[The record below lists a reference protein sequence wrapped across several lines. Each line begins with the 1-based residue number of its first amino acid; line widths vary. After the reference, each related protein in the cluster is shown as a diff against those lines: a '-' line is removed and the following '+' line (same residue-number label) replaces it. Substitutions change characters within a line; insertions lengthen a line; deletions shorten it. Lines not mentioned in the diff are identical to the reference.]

1 MKNEIN
7 SQMGFYCDQTSCMGC
22 AACVIACKQWHDIP
36 AGPASWMRVQSI
48 EEGVFPNVYLG
59 YLPSRCL
66 NCENAACVEACPA
79 GAVSKREKDGIVLV
93 DRDKCLGRDACGND
107 CSDACPAGTDVRG
120 FVSLIKQGKYE
131 DAWRLVV
138 ESNPFPGVCGRVCV
152 HPCESACARGQ
163 VDEPVAINALERL
176 ASEHMSPNPLH
187 VPYLAERRSEKVAV
201 VGSGPAGLT
210 CAYHLARLGYRVT
223 VFEALPV
230 AGGMLR
236 IGIPKYHLPKE
247 ILDREI
253 AFIEN
258 CGVEI
263 KTNKRLGENLSKT
276 DLEQYAAVFL
286 STGAHKQKTLD
297 IPGKDLKGVM
307 TGIDFLAKVNSDEN
321 VDLGKQILVVGGGDV
336 AIDCARSA
344 IRLGASEVHIACLE
358 SLEQMPANPTGI
370 AEAEEEGIKIHPS
383 RSFSRI
389 LGANGHC
396 DGVECVNLHSMKFEQ
411 DGTLHLDVIEKSE
424 HVLPADTIILAIGQ
438 ALDTKVL
445 PEGLEVNNGRIVI
458 DETGATSLPNYFAG
472 GDAAIPEWR
481 VAYAIGSG
489 RRAAEAIN
497 RQIRGLPAVESPS
510 TSKTRK
516 SQFSDTETFE
526 KMERVST
533 EKLAVSNRISGFPE
547 VELTLTDEQGKKEAN
562 RCLECRGMCSL
573 ACPYDVPQFDAGD
586 NPKMQKCDSCV
597 EEWEAGKDPI
607 CVRSC
612 PTRALDAGPI
622 EELKAKYGDSRVA
635 KNFTYY
641 ENTKPSVVFKAK
653 TK

>member
-1 MKNEIN
+1 
-7 SQMGFYCDQTSCMGC
+7 
-22 AACVIACKQWHDIP
+22 V
-36 AGPASWMRVQSI
+36 
-48 EEGVFPNVYLG
+48 
-59 YLPSRCL
+59 
-66 NCENAACVEACPA
+66 
-79 GAVSKREKDGIVLV
+79 V

-120 FVSLIKQGKYE
+120 FVSLIKQGKHE
-131 DAWRLVV
+131 DAWRLIV
-138 ESNPFPGVCGRVCV
+138 ETNPFPGVCGRVCV
-152 HPCESACARGQ
+152 HPCESACVRGQ
-163 VDEPVAINALERL
+163 VDGPVAINALERL
-176 ASEHMSPNPLH
+176 AAEHMPPNPLH
-187 VPYLAERRSEKVAV
+187 GPYMAERRGEKVAV

-210 CAYHLARLGYRVT
+210 CAYHLAKLRYRVT
-223 VFEALPV
+223 VFEALPI

-236 IGIPKYHLPKE
+236 VGIPKYHLPKE

-253 AFIEN
+253 AFIES

-263 KTNKRLGENLSKT
+263 KTNKRLGENLGKA

-286 STGAHKQKTLD
+286 STGAHKAKTLN

-307 TGIDFLAKVNSDEN
+307 TGIDFLEKINTDQT

-344 IRLGASEVHIACLE
+344 MRLGASEVHIACLE
-358 SLEQMPANPTGI
+358 SLEQMPATPAGI
-370 AEAEEEGIKIHPS
+370 ADAEEEGIQIYPS

-396 DGVECVNLHSMKFEQ
+396 DGIECVKLHSVKFEQ
-411 DGTLHLDVIEKSE
+411 DGTLNIDVIENSE
-424 HVLPADTIILAIGQ
+424 HVLSADTIILAIGQ

-445 PEGLEVNNGRIVI
+445 PEGLAVNNGRIVI
-458 DETGATSLPNYFAG
+458 NETGATSLPNYFAG

-497 RQIRGLPAVESPS
+497 RQIRGLPASESPS
-510 TSKTRK
+510 TSKIRK
-516 SQFSDTETFE
+516 SQLSDTDPFE
-526 KMERVST
+526 KKERVST
-533 EKLAVSNRISGFPE
+533 EKLSPSNRIPGFPE
-547 VELTLTDEQGKKEAN
+547 VELTLTEEEGKKEAS
-562 RCLECRGMCSL
+562 RCLDCRGMCSL

-597 EEWEAGKDPI
+597 EELDAGKDPI

-612 PTRALDAGPI
+612 PDRALDAGPI
-622 EELKAKYGDSRVA
+622 EELKAKYGDGKVA
-635 KNFTYY
+635 KSFIYY
-641 ENTKPSVVFKAK
+641 ENTKPNVVFKPK